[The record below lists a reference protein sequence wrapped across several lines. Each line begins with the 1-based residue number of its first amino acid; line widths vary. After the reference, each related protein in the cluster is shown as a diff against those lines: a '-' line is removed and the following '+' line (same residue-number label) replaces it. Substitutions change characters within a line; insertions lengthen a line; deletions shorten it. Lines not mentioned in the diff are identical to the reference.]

1 MRFLL
6 TSSLLLAAPV
16 FAQQFPEAE
25 PNDTSATAQAFALG
39 QQCNGTLTAGNHDWF
54 TFTTAGGYHTI
65 SGGNSADTRFYLWD
79 ATATTLLAFNDDT
92 RGLSSNV
99 SLNLAA
105 GTYLLQV
112 TGYDATTAGAY
123 AIDISGA
130 APVKAFTGVE
140 AEPNNTVGTANAI
153 TDGGHLMGSLVHGL
167 VASDVAALAGTTTVI
182 NATAALVPA
191 AHVGQLVRM
200 TSGASAGYWG
210 TVASNT
216 ATSLTITQAL
226 PVATAAGDTFNIE
239 TPDLDVYQLTLT
251 APRSMVA
258 FQISEG
264 DTPANF
270 GHRYEIWDAA
280 GVLLA
285 PTTTFG
291 TNGGDSGTWNGR
303 IAQQIRCYPAGTYHI
318 VVRTRPGSANQ
329 GGQPLA
335 AFYPYNG
342 NYRLEVKARSMDVV
356 GLPVTEN
363 AEPNDTVA
371 TATPIATGQQGLGTL
386 SISTGADVTDLWGP
400 ISVAVPSLLQ
410 FQTGNGAAPAILD
423 TTIGLRLYDPITTI
437 LGAPTNSTSGNTLEP
452 AGTSHARGTFTFLLP
467 GTIYYLEVRSPLATT
482 SGNYILQISE
492 ITGTA
497 YSVGQFTA
505 VVANAA
511 GCGTAGVPAVTRPF
525 TGNPELPTIG
535 ETFVVQATNLNGLG
549 NLGLM
554 ATGFTQ
560 ILPTPLD
567 LTPFGAPG
575 CVLNVTPDL
584 IEVLI
589 GTPAGI
595 ADYVLPIPPVN
606 ALKGTVLFQQ
616 PCKWDFATPINAL
629 GIQPGGW
636 ARYII
641 GDRAF

>member
-6 TSSLLLAAPV
+6 SSSLLLAAPA
-16 FAQQFPEAE
+16 FAQQFPEVE
-25 PNDTSATAQAFALG
+25 PNNTSATAQVVALG
-39 QQCNGTLTAGNHDWF
+39 TQINASLTAGDNDWY

-65 SGGNSADTRFYLWD
+65 SGGNSGDTRYYLWD

-92 RGLSSNV
+92 RGLSSDV
-99 SLNLAA
+99 SMNLAA

-112 TGYDATTAGAY
+112 TGYAAGTTGNY
-123 AIDISGA
+123 SVDISA
-130 APVKAFTGVE
+130 ATPTKAYTSAEV
-140 AEPNNTVGTANAI
+140 EPNNTVGTANPIA
-153 TDGGHLMGSLVHGL
+153 DGAQVTGTLVHGL
-167 VASDVAALAGTTTVI
+167 VASDAAAAGSTTTVI
-182 NATAALVPA
+182 QATTPLVA
-191 AHVGQLVRM
+191 GAHVGQLVRM
-200 TSGASAGYWG
+200 TSGAAAGYWG
-210 TVASNT
+210 TVTANT
-216 ATSLTITQAL
+216 ATALTIAQAL
-226 PVATAAGDTFNIE
+226 PIAPLALDTFNIE

-258 FQISEG
+258 FQICEG
-264 DTPANF
+264 DAPAGF

-280 GVLLA
+280 GALLI
-285 PTTTFG
+285 PVTTYG
-291 TNGGDSGTWNGR
+291 TNGADSGTYSGR
-303 IAQQIRCYPAGTYHI
+303 TVQQIRCLPAGTYHI

-329 GGQPLA
+329 GGGPLA
-335 AFYPYNG
+335 AFYPYQG
-342 NYRLEVKARSMDVV
+342 NYRLEVKARGMDII

-371 TATPIATGQQGLGTL
+371 TATPIATGQQGLGNL

-400 ISVAVPSLLQ
+400 INITVPSLLQ
-410 FQTGNGAAPAILD
+410 FQTGNGAAPAIID
-423 TTIGLRLYDPITTI
+423 TTVGLRQFDPVTNT
-437 LGAPTNSTSGNTLEP
+437 LGAATNVTSGNTLEP

-497 YSVGQFTA
+497 YSVGNFATA
-505 VVANAA
+505 TANAA
-511 GCGTAGVPAVTRPF
+511 GCGTAGVPAITRPF
-525 TGNPELPTIG
+525 ATNPEQPTIG
-535 ETFVVQATNLNGLG
+535 QTFAVQATNLNGLG

-554 ATGFTQ
+554 VTGFAQ

-575 CVLNVTPDL
+575 CVLNVTPDV

-589 GTPAGI
+589 GNGSGV
-595 ADYVLPIPPVN
+595 ADYVLPIPGNN

-616 PCKWDFATPINAL
+616 PCKWDFVTPINAL

-641 GDRAF
+641 GDRNF